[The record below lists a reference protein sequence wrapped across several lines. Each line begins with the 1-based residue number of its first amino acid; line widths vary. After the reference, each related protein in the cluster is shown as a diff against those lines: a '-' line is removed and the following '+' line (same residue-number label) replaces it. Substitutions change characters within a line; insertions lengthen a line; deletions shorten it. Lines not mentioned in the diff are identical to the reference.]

1 MPERG
6 LGLLYPDRKRCR
18 ACRRYFGFLVVDGL
32 YDSYECAGRPR
43 PEDTPPD
50 LWPREHYVPK
60 PGGVRQPKAVFFTER
75 AAQRAAERHGK
86 EAYRC
91 SFCRDWHIGSRNPI
105 ITTDTGWIVHSGAL
119 DTYDQAYRAT
129 GDRASA
135 LDVLFELALAEDRRR
150 SPRRTLDLAAPP
162 APRSGCRPLGCA
174 CAGGLGYCSGDS

>member
-1 MPERG
+1 MTRISGRMTGMSERG

-60 PGGVRQPKAVFFTER
+60 PGGVRQPKAVFLTER

-91 SFCRDWHIGSRNPI
+91 GFCGDWHIGSRSPL
-105 ITTDTGWIVHSGAL
+105 ITTDTGAVVNVHAL
-119 DTYDQAYRAT
+119 EAFELAYRAT

-135 LDVLFELALAEDRRR
+135 LALLTEEAHREDWA
-150 SPRRTLDLAAPP
+150 RRTVAAEGKSWKTHQ
-162 APRSGCRPLGCA
+162 AKF
-174 CAGGLGYCSGDS
+174 GGAVVAR

>member
-1 MPERG
+1 MTRG
-6 LGLLYPDRKRCR
+6 PSWLYPDRKRCR
-18 ACRRYFGFLVVDGL
+18 TCRQYFGFLVVDGL

-50 LWPREHYVPK
+50 LWPREHYVPR
-60 PGGVRQPKAVFFTER
+60 PGGERRPKAVFLTEK

-105 ITTDTGWIVHSGAL
+105 VTTDTGWIVHSGAL
-119 DTYDQAYRAT
+119 EAFDRAYRAT

-135 LDVLFELALAEDRRR
+135 MALLAEEARIEDERR
-150 SPRRTLDLAAPP
+150 SRRGSVLAA
-162 APRSGCRPLGCA
+162 R
-174 CAGGLGYCSGDS
+174 